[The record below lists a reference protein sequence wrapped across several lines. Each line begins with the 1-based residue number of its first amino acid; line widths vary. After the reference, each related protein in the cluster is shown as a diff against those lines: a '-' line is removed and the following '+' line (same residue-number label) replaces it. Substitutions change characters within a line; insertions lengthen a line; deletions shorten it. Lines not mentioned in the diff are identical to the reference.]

1 MPDGA
6 FDTLLTFHEG
16 DANIRCDKGID
27 DPLIAIKP
35 YLEKA
40 GWKKSVNEYFETQ
53 YEFEKAGIDF
63 ELLNK
68 IRKINDKK
76 TKCFIGSNQNYHRKA
91 YLIKAMKL
99 NDTFDES
106 YFSCDFKYIKPE
118 NGYWEKAFD
127 RIRKRIPGIKRNE
140 IHFFDD
146 RIENIASANEY
157 GFKSI
162 CINHREE
169 INEILEEELS

>member
-6 FDTLLTFHEG
+6 CDILFAFHEG
-16 DANIRCDKGID
+16 DANILCDRGID

-40 GWKKSVNEYFETQ
+40 GWKKTVNEYFHTQ

-63 ELLNK
+63 DLLGK
-68 IRKINDKK
+68 IKIINENK

-99 NDTFDES
+99 NETFDES
-106 YFSCDFKYIKPE
+106 YFSCDFQYIKPE
-118 NGYWEKAFD
+118 KEYWENAFA
-127 RIRKRIPGIKRNE
+127 RIYKRIPGIKRNE

-146 RIENIASANEY
+146 RIENIDSANRY
-157 GFKSI
+157 GFKSVH
-162 CINHREE
+162 INNREE
-169 INEILEEELS
+169 INGILEEELS